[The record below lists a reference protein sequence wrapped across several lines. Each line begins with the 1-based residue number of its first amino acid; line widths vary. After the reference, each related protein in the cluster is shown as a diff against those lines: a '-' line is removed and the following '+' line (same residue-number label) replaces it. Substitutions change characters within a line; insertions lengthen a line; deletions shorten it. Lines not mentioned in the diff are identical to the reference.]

1 MRTGTIPVHTH
12 MYFGQ
17 QTCDICLSDLWY
29 LFEISQVRQQRDIT
43 SPDNKEISQVRTTKR
58 YHKSDSDISHNK
70 EISQVLTTNTLSH
83 KGLGL
88 VISQRDITSPYNK
101 HFVSQGPRTCDISV
115 RYHKSLQQT
124 LCLTSPIYLTTKR
137 YHKSVRYHKSEAD
150 ITMPAVRLYD
160 NVWYGVA
167 TVVKWRFFLLLLVKK

>member
-43 SPDNKEISQVRTTKR
+43 SPDNKEISQVRLG
-58 YHKSDSDISHNK
+58 Y
-70 EISQVLTTNTLSH
+70 ISQ
-83 KGLGL
+83 
-88 VISQRDITSPYNK
+88 QRDITSPYNK